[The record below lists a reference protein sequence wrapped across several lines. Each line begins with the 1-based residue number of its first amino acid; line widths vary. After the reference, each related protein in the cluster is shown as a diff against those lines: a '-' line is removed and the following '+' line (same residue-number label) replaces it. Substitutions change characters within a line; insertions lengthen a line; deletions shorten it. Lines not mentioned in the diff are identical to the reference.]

1 MGNNDHNLNYE
12 DEVQQAL
19 LEAANLQ
26 KKMIE
31 LVNRFYVE
39 HEKADVLSV
48 IDLIYQKGNPKNRE
62 FLDDFKVK
70 FEIGELSLEEI
81 QRYNDLQD
89 QHKPLFFE

>member
-12 DEVQQAL
+12 EEVQQVL
-19 LEAANLQ
+19 HDAAIVREKMQ
-26 KKMIE
+26 K

-39 HEKADVLSV
+39 HDEADVLSV

-62 FLDDFKVK
+62 FLDDFKSK
-70 FEIGELSLEEI
+70 MKTGELSLQEI